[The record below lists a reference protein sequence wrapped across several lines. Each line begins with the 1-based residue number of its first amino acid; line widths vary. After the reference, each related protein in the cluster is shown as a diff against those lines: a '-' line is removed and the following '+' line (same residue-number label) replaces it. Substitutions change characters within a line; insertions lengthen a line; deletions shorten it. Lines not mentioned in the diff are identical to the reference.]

1 MSSAATV
8 RNLKI
13 KTGVVKRLG
22 KEVISYQ
29 KEYVQQQARIDKLI
43 AQNADIHDINKQ
55 KEVLEETN
63 VMIPDSKRRLNV
75 AYKELT
81 DLIELM
87 IKENPDIKESK
98 EITDA
103 QTVLKDVE
111 GQLN

>member
-1 MSSAATV
+1 MSSTATV

-29 KEYVQQQARIDKLI
+29 KEYEQQQARIDKLI
-43 AQNADIHDINKQ
+43 AQNADEHDINKQ

-81 DLIELM
+81 DLVELM
-87 IKENPDIKESK
+87 LKENPSIKDTK
-98 EITDA
+98 EMIDA
-103 QTVLKDVE
+103 QAVLKDVKI
-111 GQLN
+111 N

>member
-1 MSSAATV
+1 MSSAPTV

-29 KEYVQQQARIDKLI
+29 KEYEQQQARIDKLI

-63 VMIPDSKRRLNV
+63 MMIPDSKRRLKV
-75 AYKELT
+75 AHKELT
-81 DLIELM
+81 DLVELM
-87 IKENPDIKESK
+87 LKENPDIKDTK
-98 EITDA
+98 EMIDA
-103 QTVLKDVE
+103 QAVLKDVQVE
-111 GQLN
+111 